1 MPPPLPMEKPPVP
14 PEVAAQG
21 APFQQVGGM
30 MGQQAAAGNPLT
42 TAFDAVSKVLDQMAK
57 TSPKIAPFVQRAMAI
72 LKSGIEETMG
82 GKSGAATDQN
92 SGPPQAPPPGNMP
105 G

>member
-1 MPPPLPMEKPPVP
+1 MPQPMAMEKPPLP

-30 MGQQAAAGNPLT
+30 MQQKEAAGNPLT
-42 TAFDAVSKVLDQMAK
+42 TAFDAVSKVLEQMAK
-57 TSPKIAPFVQRAMAI
+57 TSPKMAPFVARAQAI
-72 LKSGIEETMG
+72 LKAGIEETMG
-82 GKSGAATDQN
+82 GKASPGGDQQ
-92 SGPPQAPPPGNMP
+92 PPAAPPPGNMP